1 MLINFKKKD
10 KPQETVACKQITT
23 IGYLNKRF
31 T

>member
-1 MLINFKKKD
+1 MLINFKKD

>member
-1 MLINFKKKD
+1 MLINFKKD
-10 KPQETVACKQITT
+10 KLQETVACKQITT

>member
-1 MLINFKKKD
+1 MLINFKKD
-10 KPQETVACKQITT
+10 KPQETVVCKQITT